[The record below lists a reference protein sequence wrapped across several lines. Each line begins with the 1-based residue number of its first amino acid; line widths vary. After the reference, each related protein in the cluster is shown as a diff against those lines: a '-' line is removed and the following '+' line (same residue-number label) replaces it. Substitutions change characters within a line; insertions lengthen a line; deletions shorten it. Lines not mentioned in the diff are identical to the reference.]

1 MDNINIEIQSSSEN
15 AEQGVNTLI
24 ETLSTLNEKLEGVQ
38 GGVDKYVKK
47 MQNLANITSKIKIPD
62 FSKMNIFNIFKR
74 PQKEKQNP
82 LQNIN
87 FNNKNDDGGDSK
99 SKKAQKN
106 ISEVNS
112 KLRDLVEIAGLARQS
127 INSTFKTLGKIITV
141 RAGLKGLNMVFGD
154 INSKVSGLSSGFKI
168 LAKNLSKYSLAL
180 FGIRSAFYAVRN
192 TSNEFLSSQDAV
204 AKQLNANISY
214 LKFAI
219 GSMFAPII
227 EYLTNLMYKLL
238 QVIQYIVYYFT
249 RINIFAGKTAKSY
262 AAMGNSASKTAKEL
276 NKQLQVFDELNNI
289 NLDRNSGSG
298 GGAGADVPSFDLS
311 QINEG
316 LKPLF
321 DDIDNLG
328 KNLAEKINKA
338 LASIEWDKIIEKTT
352 SATKKI
358 ANILNDFTSNL
369 DFKLIG
375 YTIAEGFNTV
385 FANLNTFFSTYDFN
399 TLGKKLGEAINSI
412 IVFLDWEALGKSM
425 TNGFKAA
432 IDVLFNLV
440 TTVEWGALG
449 DRIGRAIKS
458 GFDNINWQKVGQ
470 TINIGVNGILDAI
483 IRTID
488 AMDVNQIAQ
497 DIQDALSEI
506 DFGEIFTKVL
516 TIAAKAVEGLGKIL
530 WMSVFSG
537 DGDLARILFLIIDVT
552 LLTKLFKM
560 LFKALGQKA
569 MTGLVES
576 MGKAKTASSDLTT
589 TLNGTTKATSGL
601 STGFNNLLTSL
612 GKSVEIIAVFGGI
625 RMVIDG
631 LTGLL
636 TAFAES
642 GLSVG
647 EALSFLAG
655 TLGVITLS
663 FTAMMGVMT
672 MMQPSWQSIAG
683 AAVILAGF
691 ALVLRQVTG
700 LIQAL
705 GEAGIGVNEVI
716 GMMAGIATVIVALMA
731 SIAVLGPAMTA
742 GLVPFLAVVAG
753 ISTILLVMKATI
765 PTILNAATRFVQGT
779 APSIIKVIDAISRG
793 IEKIINALGKV
804 LPPIIDAVGRLFDKI
819 FNGIATVVRTIGNTI
834 INVFKGV
841 GSVLDTIF
849 KGIARVFD
857 SVFNGM
863 GNVARAIGSVITN
876 IFNGISNVVRTVGKA
891 IEGVLKTIGWLI
903 ENTLN
908 ALLRFA
914 WQIGPAIENSV
925 YAITRAVT
933 RLVNFVVSALQFLV
947 NNTVIR
953 AINGIIDTLN
963 KLPMFSISRKSNV
976 YLPRFSGY
984 EDGGYPKE
992 ADFFYANENG
1002 IPEMIGRIGNRTA
1015 VANNDQITKAIA
1027 DATYSAFVQALGEN
1041 SGNSNQPLNIY
1052 IGNDKVYKGYTKH
1065 QSQMS
1070 NQYGVVV

>member
-74 PQKEKQNP
+74 PQKEEQNP

-112 KLRDLVEIAGLARQS
+112 KLRDLAKIAGLARQS

-276 NKQLQVFDELNNI
+276 NKQLQAFDELNNI

-321 DDIDNLG
+321 DNIDNLG

-425 TNGFKAA
+425 TNGFKSA

-440 TTVEWGALG
+440 NTVEWGALG

-458 GFDNINWQKVGQ
+458 GFDNIDWKKVGQ

-488 AMDVNQIAQ
+488 AMNVNQIAQ

-683 AAVILAGF
+683 AAVILGGF
-691 ALVLRQVTG
+691 ALVLSQVTG

-716 GMMAGIATVIVALMA
+716 GMMAGIAAVIVALMT
-731 SIAVLGPAMTA
+731 SIAVLGPAMTE

-753 ISTILLVMKATI
+753 ISAILIVMKETI
-765 PTILNAATRFVQGT
+765 PTILDAAGKFISTT
-779 APSIIKVIDAISRG
+779 APSIILIIREINNG
-793 IEKIINALGKV
+793 IEKIINALGKS
-804 LPPIIDAVGRLFDKI
+804 LPPIINA
-819 FNGIATVVRTIGNTI
+819 IGST
-834 INVFKGV
+834 FKN
-841 GSVLDTIF
+841 
-849 KGIARVFD
+849 
-857 SVFNGM
+857 VFNGM
-863 GNVARAIGSVITN
+863 SQVANSIGGVITSIFN
-876 IFNGISNVVRTVGKA
+876 GVRGTLSTIFNGISNVFTSVFNGMANVARSIGGAIQGIFYSIATVVNSVGNTMEK
-891 IEGVLKTIGWLI
+891 ILRGIGNLV
-903 ENTLN
+903 ETTLN
-908 ALLRFA
+908 SLLRFA

-925 YAITRAVT
+925 NAILRSV
-933 RLVNFVVSALQFLV
+933 RNLINFVISGVEFLV
-947 NNTVIR
+947 NSVVINGANAMIR
-953 AINGIIDTLN
+953 ALN
-963 KLPMFSISRKSNV
+963 KIPFVNLSYASRV
-976 YLPRFSGY
+976 YIPRFSGY

-1027 DATYSAFVQALGEN
+1027 DATYSAFVQALSEN
-1041 SGNSNQPLNIY
+1041 SNNEGQPINVY
-1052 IGNDKVYKGYTKH
+1052 VGNDKIYSGYARY
-1065 QSQMS
+1065 QSQAS
-1070 NQYGVVV
+1070 NQYGVIV

>member
-1 MDNINIEIQSSSEN
+1 MDNINIEIQSSSKN
-15 AEQGVNTLI
+15 ASQGINALI
-24 ETLSTLNEKLEGVQ
+24 ETLSNLNSKLSDVQ
-38 GGVDKYVKK
+38 NNTDKYAKNI
-47 MQNLANITSKIKIPD
+47 QNIGNILKNIKLPQLPKISDMFRRNKNQEINTLQNMRVD
-62 FSKMNIFNIFKR
+62 NT
-74 PQKEKQNP
+74 KQNNNNNNN
-82 LQNIN
+82 QNKK
-87 FNNKNDDGGDSK
+87 NKKDV
-99 SKKAQKN
+99 
-106 ISEVNS
+106 SEVN
-112 KLRDLVEIAGLARQS
+112 KEIQRLGQLASMTGQRIKQML
-127 INSTFKTLGKIITV
+127 NFLGRVVIAK
-141 RAGLKGLNMVFGD
+141 AGLKALNTVLGN
-154 INSKVSGLSSGFKI
+154 IGTKVSGVAGNFRK
-168 LAKNLSKYSLAL
+168 LARDLSKYSLAL

-204 AKQLNANISY
+204 AKQLNVNISY
-214 LKFAI
+214 LKFAF
-219 GSMFAPII
+219 GSMLAPII

-276 NKQLQVFDELNNI
+276 NKQLQAFDELNNI

-298 GGAGADVPSFDLS
+298 GGAGADIPSFDLS

-321 DDIDNLG
+321 GDIDNLG

-338 LASIEWDKIIEKTT
+338 LASIKWDTIIEKTT
-352 SATKKI
+352 NMTKKV

-369 DFKLIG
+369 NFPLIG
-375 YTIAEGFNTV
+375 YTIAQGFNTV
-385 FANLNTFFSTYDFN
+385 FANLNTFFSTYNFG
-399 TLGKKLGEAINSI
+399 TLGKQLGHSINSL

-458 GFDNINWQKVGQ
+458 GFDNIDWQRVGQ

-483 IRTID
+483 IRTIN

-497 DIQDALSEI
+497 DIQNVLSEI
-506 DFGEIFTKVL
+506 DFGDIFTKVL
-516 TIAAKAVEGLGKIL
+516 TIVAKAVKGLGKIL

-537 DGDLARILFLIIDVT
+537 DGDIAKIIFLIIDFT
-552 LLTKLFKM
+552 LLKGLFGM
-560 LFKALGQKA
+560 LFSALGKKA

-576 MGKAKTASSDLTT
+576 MGKAKTSSDTLGTSLTKTKKT
-589 TLNGTTKATSGL
+589 TVSLK
-601 STGFNNLLTSL
+601 TGFNNLLTSL
-612 GKSVEIIAVFGGI
+612 GKSVEIIAILSGI

-631 LTGLL
+631 ITNLL
-636 TAFAES
+636 KTFAES

-683 AAVILAGF
+683 AAVILGGF
-691 ALVLRQVTG
+691 ALVLSQVTG

-716 GMMAGIATVIVALMA
+716 GMMSGITATIVALML
-731 SIAVLGPAMTA
+731 SISVLGPAMTA

-765 PTILNAATRFVQGT
+765 PTILDAAGKFVQTT
-779 APSIIKVIDAISRG
+779 APSIIKVIDAISNA
-793 IEKIINALGKV
+793 INKVILALGV
-804 LPPIIDAVGRLFDKI
+804 TLPPIINSVGNLAEKI
-819 FNGIATVVRTIGNTI
+819 FNGIANVVRE
-834 INVFKGV
+834 V
-841 GSVLDTIF
+841 GKVITTIF
-849 KGIARVFD
+849 QEVQGVLTTIFDGISRVF
-857 SVFNGM
+857 STVFNGM
-863 GNVARAIGSVITN
+863 ASVA
-876 IFNGISNVVRTVGKA
+876 
-891 IEGVLKTIGWLI
+891 KTIGNVITSIFQGIGNIVLAIGVTI
-903 ENTLN
+903 ERVLN
-908 ALLRFA
+908 AIGNLINTTLKAILNFA
-914 WQIGPAIENSV
+914 WEIGPAIENS
-925 YAITRAVT
+925 INHILNAVT
-933 RLVNFVVSALQFLV
+933 RLINFIITALEFLV
-947 NNTVIR
+947 NNTVIA
-953 AINGIIDTLN
+953 AINGIIGALN
-963 KLPMFSISRKSNV
+963 NLPMFNIGNV
-976 YLPRFSGY
+976 PEKHLPRFSGY

-1002 IPEMIGRIGNRTA
+1002 IPELVGRIGNRTA

-1027 DATYSAFVQALGEN
+1027 DAAYEAMRKALNEN
-1041 SGNSNQPLNIY
+1041 NNDGQPLNIY
-1052 IGNDKVYKGYTKH
+1052 FGNERLYSGYTKH
-1065 QSQMS
+1065 KSQAS
-1070 NQYGVVV
+1070 NQYGISI

>member
-15 AEQGVNTLI
+15 AAQGVNTLI

-47 MQNLANITSKIKIPD
+47 MQNLANITSKIKLPD
-62 FSKMNIFNIFKR
+62 FSKLKITNLFKR
-74 PQKEKQNP
+74 DKSQEQNP
-82 LQNIN
+82 LQNVN
-87 FNNKNDDGGDSK
+87 LNNKNDDGGESK

-112 KLRDLVEIAGLARQS
+112 KLRDLAEIAGLARQS

-154 INSKVSGLSSGFKI
+154 ISSKASVLSSGFKT

-214 LKFAI
+214 LKFAF

-262 AAMGNSASKTAKEL
+262 AAMGKSASKTAKEL
-276 NKQLQVFDELNNI
+276 NKQLQAFDELNNI

-352 SATKKI
+352 AATRKI
-358 ANILNDFTSNL
+358 ADILNDFTAHL
-369 DFKLIG
+369 DFELIG
-375 YTIAEGFNTV
+375 YTIGQALNTIV
-385 FANLNTFFSTYDFN
+385 ANINTFFNTYKFDVLG
-399 TLGKKLGEAINSI
+399 TKLGKGIQKAIETIKWEELGR
-412 IVFLDWEALGKSM
+412 SM
-425 TNGFKAA
+425 TQGFKAL
-432 IDVLFNLV
+432 IDVLYGIV
-440 TTVEWGALG
+440 TEIKWAELG
-449 DRIGRAIKS
+449 VRISFAIME
-458 GFDNINWQKVGQ
+458 GFRNIQWDKVGE
-470 TINIGVNGILDAI
+470 TINKGINGILDTVLTVLNAI
-483 IRTID
+483 SID
-488 AMDVNQIAQ
+488 EIAN
-497 DIQDALSEI
+497 DIETMLSKI
-506 DFGEIFTKVL
+506 NFKDIFTKVL
-516 TIAAKAVEGLGKIL
+516 IIAAKAVAGLGQIL
-530 WMSVFSG
+530 WKSIFSG
-537 DGDLARILFLIIDVT
+537 DGDIAKIIFLIIDFT
-552 LLTKLFKM
+552 LLKKLFGM
-560 LFKALGQKA
+560 LFSALGKKA

-576 MGKAKTASSDLTT
+576 MGKAKKAGNELTT

-612 GKSVEIIAVFGGI
+612 GKSVQIIAVFGGI

-691 ALVLRQVTG
+691 ALVLSQVTN
-700 LIQAL
+700 LITAL
-705 GEAGIGVNEVI
+705 GEAGISANEVI
-716 GMMAGIATVIVALMA
+716 GIMAGIATVIVALMT
-731 SIAVLGPAMTA
+731 SIAVLGPAMTT
-742 GLVPFLAVVAG
+742 GMIPFLAVVAG
-753 ISTILLVMKATI
+753 ISSVLLVMKATI
-765 PTILNAATRFVQGT
+765 PTILDAATKFIQGT

-793 IEKIINALGKV
+793 IEKIINALGRS
-804 LPPIIDAVGRLFDKI
+804 LPPIINAVGNLFNSI
-819 FNGIATVVRTIGNTI
+819 FNGMANVANTIGNI
-834 INVFKGV
+834 ITNVFKGV
-841 GSVLDTIF
+841 GTVLGTIF
-849 KGIARVFD
+849 KGIATVFS

-863 GNVARAIGSVITN
+863 ANVARAIGSVITS
-876 IFNGISNVVRTVGKA
+876 IFNGIGNVVIAVGTT
-891 IEGVLKTIGWLI
+891 IERI
-903 ENTLN
+903 LN
-908 ALLRFA
+908 AIGNLINTTLKALLNFA